1 MARTTKKARRWRAR
15 IVGALV
21 LVALLAAGW
30 WWWETRNFRPAED
43 AYPDQGAFVSADS
56 GAVEF
61 PVLHAI
67 GADFVYLL
75 ATSGADGEDP
85 AFARDYA
92 AARAAGLQVGVVHV
106 FDPCRLADGQSANFV
121 TTVPRGQ
128 AMLPPAI
135 ALTKTGEDCD
145 PQVGDAQVE
154 SELMTFINQIEM
166 HVGKPVIL
174 KVSPEFEDR
183 YTIAARLERQLWLT
197 RDRFAPTYGGRPW
210 LLWSANHALPT
221 QAADEPLEWVVVQP

>member
-1 MARTTKKARRWRAR
+1 MGRKRKGSGGWRAR
-15 IVGALV
+15 IAGALV
-21 LVALLAAGW
+21 LVAVLAAGW
-30 WWWETRNFRPAED
+30 WWWDMRHFRPAEET
-43 AYPDQGAFVSADS
+43 YPDQGAMVAATD
-56 GAVEF
+56 GPVEF
-61 PVLHAI
+61 PVLHAV
-67 GADFVYLL
+67 GAKFVYLL

-85 AFARDYA
+85 AFARNAA
-92 AARAAGLQVGVVHV
+92 AARAAGLQVGAVHR

-135 ALTKTGEDCD
+135 ALLKTGEECM
-145 PQVGDAQVE
+145 PAVGDAQVE

-197 RDRFAPTYGGRPW
+197 RDRFEPDYAGRPW
-210 LLWSANHALPT
+210 LLWSANDALAT
-221 QAADEPLEWVVVQP
+221 QAADEPLEWVVVRP